1 MFVGRR
7 AESWHRSLGVTSNSE
22 YTNLFPFFMKPT
34 TRLLQHTAR
43 ITLFTRKNCGLCDVA
58 KSVLNNVAKTR
69 SFEYDEID
77 VMAPGERE
85 WRNAY
90 EFDVPVVGNT
100 TYLYRHSR
108 AHTAVIVTCPAHIP
122 HLC

>member
-1 MFVGRR
+1 MAWVLNWTLISEHG
-7 AESWHRSLGVTSNSE
+7 SSSSSL
-22 YTNLFPFFMKPT
+22 MKPT
-34 TRLLQHTAR
+34 ARLLQHTAR

-90 EFDVPVVGNT
+90 EFDVPVVGMLHVLT
-100 TYLYRHSR
+100 G
-108 AHTAVIVTCPAHIP
+108 TAELTP
-122 HLC
+122 

>member
-1 MFVGRR
+1 
-7 AESWHRSLGVTSNSE
+7 
-22 YTNLFPFFMKPT
+22 MKPT
-34 TRLLQHTAR
+34 VRLLQHTAR

-85 WRNAY
+85 WKNAY
-90 EFDVPVVGNT
+90 EFDVPVVGDASDP
-100 TYLYRHSR
+100 YMHSR
-108 AHTAVIVTCPAHIP
+108 ANAAVAGTRPADFP
-122 HLC
+122 HLF